1 MTSSPIDQAEQSERV
16 RAYLARAVPD
26 CELTSEPLASGQPPV
41 ILMWMAHLMA
51 GFAFSNGDADRS
63 YTALFGSFKDYY
75 KENRG
80 QLDSVDLSFVFCV
93 RPDMPNLDEF
103 SSAVETDVYFCR
115 KFVVPLVSNLDRC
128 FDRLPFVPLTAGSG
142 RLQRPPSA
150 QTFMQQSGVPA
161 TLARYLAV
169 PHKRGAA
176 NIARECLDETSGWVP
191 ALAAQG
197 RQKEA
202 EARQEREET
211 RVRLEA
217 VSIEN
222 FRAYRKPQVFDL
234 SGAVTVLYGPNGF
247 GKTSVFDAIDFAA
260 TGGVGR
266 LRLAAST
273 DRFARRWRIWTASR
287 RTRLYRWTL
296 RPTVRQGGLAGGLRH
311 ERRQSWTARLTI
323 GKGRSCGLQVVG

>member
-1 MTSSPIDQAEQSERV
+1 MTSFSIDQAEEWERV
-16 RAYLARAVPD
+16 RAHLEEAIPG
-26 CELTSEPLASGQPPV
+26 CELTSESLASGQQPV

-80 QLDSVDLSFVFCV
+80 RLDSLDLSFVFCV
-93 RPDMPNLDEF
+93 RPDLPNLDEF
-103 SSAVETDVYFCR
+103 CSAVETDVYFCR
-115 KFVVPLVSNLDRC
+115 KFVVPLASNLERS
-128 FDRLPFVPLTAGSG
+128 FGRLPFVPLTSGSG

-169 PHKRGAA
+169 PHQRGAA
-176 NIARECLDETSGWVP
+176 NIVKECLDETSDWVP
-191 ALAAQG
+191 TLAAHG
-197 RQKEA
+197 RQRAAEA
-202 EARQEREET
+202 EGERGEAA
-211 RVRLEA
+211 VRLEA
-217 VSIEN
+217 ITIQN
-222 FRAYRKPQVFDL
+222 FRAYRKPQMFDL

-247 GKTSVFDAIDFAA
+247 GKTSLFDAIDFAA

-273 DRFARRWRIWTASR
+273 DRFAKAVAHLDSRPQDAVVSVDFTCDGTTKRMSRRVASR
-287 RTRLYRWTL
+287 ARAVLD
-296 RPTVRQGGLAGGLRH
+296 GGMYDRK
-311 ERRQSWTARLTI
+311 TALVHFT
-323 GKGRSCGLQVVG
+323 GVG